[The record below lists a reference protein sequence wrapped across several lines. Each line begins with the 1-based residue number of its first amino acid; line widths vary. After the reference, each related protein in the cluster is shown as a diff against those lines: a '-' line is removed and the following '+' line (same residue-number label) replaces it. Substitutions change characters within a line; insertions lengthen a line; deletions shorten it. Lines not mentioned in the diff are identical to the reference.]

1 MDHYQDIRVL
11 PDPEFSEPQLMAALF
26 AKLHRALAAYA
37 QGDIGVSFPSMQ
49 RTPGT
54 VLRLHGS
61 CKALTELQQSGWLK
75 GLRDYTGVDLI
86 QAVPAGAQY
95 RTVSRVQ
102 FKSSA
107 ERLRRRAVNK
117 GWLTEEQAREKI
129 PMANEQRSSLPF
141 IALKSLS
148 SGQSFRLFLK
158 QGELRKMPVEGKFSF
173 YGLSPSA
180 TVPWF

>member
-86 QAVPAGAQY
+86 QASAG
-95 RTVSRVQ
+95 
-102 FKSSA
+102 
-107 ERLRRRAVNK
+107 
-117 GWLTEEQAREKI
+117 
-129 PMANEQRSSLPF
+129 RSSIPNGQPGSVQEQCR
-141 IALKSLS
+141 ASAKE
-148 SGQSFRLFLK
+148 SGQ
-158 QGELRKMPVEGKFSF
+158 
-173 YGLSPSA
+173 
-180 TVPWF
+180 